1 MLSCN
6 DRACRGEHCSRQL
19 AWQRLAGKVAHAA
32 NGLRVLWLTTM
43 VPLYHT
49 IATVEFSYPLTWT
62 LASLLF
68 ILYYLRGGWLK
79 RCIAKR
85 DAQT

>member
-1 MLSCN
+1 
-6 DRACRGEHCSRQL
+6 
-19 AWQRLAGKVAHAA
+19 
-32 NGLRVLWLTTM
+32 M

>member
-1 MLSCN
+1 M
-6 DRACRGEHCSRQL
+6 
-19 AWQRLAGKVAHAA
+19 
-32 NGLRVLWLTTM
+32 LWLTTM

-68 ILYYLRGGWLK
+68 ILYYKRGGWLK
-79 RCIAKR
+79 RCIEKSGAVAK
-85 DAQT
+85 

>member
-1 MLSCN
+1 M
-6 DRACRGEHCSRQL
+6 HCAAAATVR
-19 AWQRLAGKVAHAA
+19 VADADHGVFVC
-32 NGLRVLWLTTM
+32 GLRMLWLTTM